1 MKSKRFNSAN
11 KLYTPASQSTNYIDY
26 SVKHKKLEV
35 EFTGGKAYH
44 YFDVEPHIWE
54 EYKSTVL
61 SGGSSGEYVNFTIK
75 PNYRYEE
82 IN

>member
-1 MKSKRFNSAN
+1 MKSKRFYSAN
-11 KLYTPASQSTNYIDY
+11 RLETPKSQSTVYIDY
-26 SVKHKKLEV
+26 SAKKNVLEV

-44 YFDVEPHIWE
+44 YFDVEPRIWE

-82 IN
+82 IT